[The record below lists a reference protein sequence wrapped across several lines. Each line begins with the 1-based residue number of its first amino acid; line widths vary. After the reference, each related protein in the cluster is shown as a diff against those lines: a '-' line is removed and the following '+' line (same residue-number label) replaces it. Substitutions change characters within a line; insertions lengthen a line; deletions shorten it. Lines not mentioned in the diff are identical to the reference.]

1 MIDNQNQAPVW
12 SPPPGYIQVDS
23 QVPGV
28 TVFAPQPEHKESGQP
43 VSYACPNCGANTAF
57 DVSAGGIACD
67 YCGYI
72 APVAA
77 AKVGRAADNFEF
89 TLETLSQA
97 RHGWGAQRQV
107 LHCDSCGGEL
117 SIPTGSL
124 TTTCAFCASNQV
136 NLITTPEETLRPRF
150 LIPFKITPEQTL
162 PLAKTWLGT
171 GWYHPQAL
179 AENVA
184 VRQFVSIYLP
194 FWTFKAQVDAQWRAQ
209 VGYQKT
215 ERVFNHRN
223 KQWESRTRTDWVWED
238 GRVNLNVD
246 DLLIPGTAPKH
257 LSHAIL
263 KQLYPFHMVDLVA
276 YSPDYLAGWRAQA
289 YETTLTDAWE
299 MGKQVIRDDAKQ
311 ACYQKIRSSQVRNF
325 SMSADFSD
333 ESWRYILLPVYLAA
347 YRYEGKVYQ
356 VMVNGQTGVVAGSK
370 PVAWWKVWLAIAALL
385 APGGFLTLIGLPLT
399 LLGGIGIFAIALGII
414 LFIIG
419 AVIGFSLYTTTRKS
433 EVG

>member
-1 MIDNQNQAPVW
+1 
-12 SPPPGYIQVDS
+12 
-23 QVPGV
+23 VPGV

-97 RHGWGAQRQV
+97 RRGWGAQRLV

-150 LIPFKITPEQTL
+150 LIPFKITPEGTL

-171 GWYHPQAL
+171 GWYHPNAL

-184 VRQFVSIYLP
+184 VRHFVGIYLP

-238 GRVNLNVD
+238 GHVNLNVD

-257 LSHAIL
+257 LSYAIL
-263 KQLYPFHMVDLVA
+263 KQLYPFP
-276 YSPDYLAGWRAQA
+276 YG
-289 YETTLTDAWE
+289 
-299 MGKQVIRDDAKQ
+299 
-311 ACYQKIRSSQVRNF
+311 
-325 SMSADFSD
+325 
-333 ESWRYILLPVYLAA
+333 
-347 YRYEGKVYQ
+347 
-356 VMVNGQTGVVAGSK
+356 
-370 PVAWWKVWLAIAALL
+370 
-385 APGGFLTLIGLPLT
+385 
-399 LLGGIGIFAIALGII
+399 
-414 LFIIG
+414 
-419 AVIGFSLYTTTRKS
+419 
-433 EVG
+433 

>member
-1 MIDNQNQAPVW
+1 MIDIQNQDPVW
-12 SPPPGYIQVDS
+12 SPPAGYIQVDS
-23 QVPGV
+23 LVPGV
-28 TVFAPQPEHKESGQP
+28 TVFAPQPEHKDHDQA
-43 VSYACPNCGANTAF
+43 VSYACPNCGANVAYN
-57 DVSAGGIACD
+57 VSAGGIACE

-72 APVAA
+72 TTITAA
-77 AKVGRAADNFEF
+77 RVGRAADNFEF
-89 TLETLSQA
+89 TLETLSQS
-97 RHGWGAQRQV
+97 RRGWGIQRQV
-107 LHCDSCGGEL
+107 LHCNACGGEL
-117 SIPTGSL
+117 SLPTGAL

-150 LIPFKITPEQTL
+150 LVPFKIRPEQTAS
-162 PLAKTWLGT
+162 LAKSWLGK
-171 GWYHPQAL
+171 GWFHPSAL
-179 AENVA
+179 GEQVT
-184 VRQFVSIYLP
+184 VHQFYGIYLP
-194 FWTFKAQVDAQWRAQ
+194 FWTFKAQVDARWEAQ

-215 ERVFNHRN
+215 ERIFNHRTN
-223 KQWESRTRTDWVWED
+223 SWESHTHTVWVWED
-238 GRVNLNVD
+238 GRVNLNVN
-246 DLLIPGTAPKH
+246 DLLIPGTGPKR

-263 KQLYPFHMVDLVA
+263 KQLYPFDMGDLVA

-289 YETTLTDAWE
+289 YETPLTEAWKT
-299 MGKQVIRDDAKQ
+299 GKQIIREDAKQ
-311 ACYQKIRSSQVRNF
+311 ACYQKILSSQVRNF

-356 VMVNGQTGVVAGSK
+356 VMINGQTGTVAGSK

-399 LLGGIGIFAIALGII
+399 LLGGIGIFPIALGII

-419 AVIGFSLYTTTRKS
+419 AVIGFSLYNTAHKS

>member
-1 MIDNQNQAPVW
+1 
-12 SPPPGYIQVDS
+12 
-23 QVPGV
+23 
-28 TVFAPQPEHKESGQP
+28 
-43 VSYACPNCGANTAF
+43 
-57 DVSAGGIACD
+57 
-67 YCGYI
+67 
-72 APVAA
+72 
-77 AKVGRAADNFEF
+77 VGRAADDFEF

-97 RHGWGAQRQV
+97 RRGWGAQRQV

-117 SIPTGSL
+117 SIPTGAL

-136 NLITTPEETLRPRF
+136 NLITTPEESLRPRF
-150 LIPFKITPEQTL
+150 LIPFKVTPEGTL
-162 PLAKTWLGT
+162 PLAKTWLGK
-171 GWYHPQAL
+171 GWYHPNAL
-179 AENVA
+179 AEHVT
-184 VRQFVSIYLP
+184 VRNFVGIYLP

-223 KQWESRTRTDWVWED
+223 KQWENRTRTVWVWEE
-238 GRVNLNVD
+238 GRVNLNVN
-246 DLLIPGTAPKH
+246 DLLIPGTAPKR

-263 KQLYPFHMVDLVA
+263 KQLYPFQMSDLVA

-289 YETTLTDAWE
+289 YETSLTDAWE
-299 MGKQVIRDDAKQ
+299 MGKQTIRVDAKQ

-333 ESWRYILLPVYLAA
+333 ESWRYILLPAYLAA

-356 VMVNGQTGVVAGSK
+356 VMINGQTGTVAGSK

-414 LFIIG
+414 LFVIG
-419 AVIGFSLYTTTRKS
+419 AAVGFSLYNTARKS